1 MPPFY
6 RKNMRIILFFFHKA
20 QKSGFKKATKTMRFM
35 TDFLTETMGA
45 RKQLSKL
52 FEVLKENYKPQFIYA
67 EKIPYKSEGKIN
79 ISPDN

>member
-1 MPPFY
+1 
-6 RKNMRIILFFFHKA
+6 
-20 QKSGFKKATKTMRFM
+20 MRFM

-79 ISPDN
+79 IFPDN